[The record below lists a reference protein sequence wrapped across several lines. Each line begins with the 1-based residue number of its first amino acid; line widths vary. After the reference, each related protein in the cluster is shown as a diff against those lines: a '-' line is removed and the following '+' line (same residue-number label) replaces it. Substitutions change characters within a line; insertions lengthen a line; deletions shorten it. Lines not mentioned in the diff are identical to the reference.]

1 MVKGT
6 YPRGLRINI
15 MITSAANPAAIGR
28 NSDMSTFPNSTWIM
42 STLESNLPARFMA
55 TSNFYF

>member
-1 MVKGT
+1 
-6 YPRGLRINI
+6 